1 MAARPSRSRARRRAR
16 TSPTPEPALT
26 RELRGIIAALTA
38 GDADFALVGGL
49 AVSARAEPRL
59 TRDVDIAVAVHDDR
73 EAEAVVRDLTARGYK
88 LDSTVEQTRTKR
100 LATARLTRSD
110 EALLVDLLFASCG
123 VEPEIVRDATRIEL
137 LPRLVVPVASTA
149 HLVAMKLL
157 ASDDRNR
164 PQDEDDLRALV
175 PLLDAAG
182 RKRVTAALA
191 LIERRG
197 YARGRDLRAMW
208 RARLKTAGQRRP
220 R

>member
-1 MAARPSRSRARRRAR
+1 MAPRPPRSRTRRRAR
-16 TSPTPEPALT
+16 SSPAPEPALT
-26 RELRGIIAALTA
+26 RELRAIIAALAA

-59 TRDVDIAVAVHDDR
+59 TRDVDIAVAVRDDS
-73 EAEAVVRDLTARGYK
+73 EAEEIVRGLTAGGYK
-88 LDSTVEQTRTKR
+88 LESTVEQTRTKR
-100 LATARLTRSD
+100 LATARLMRSN
-110 EALLVDLLFASCG
+110 EALLIDLLFASCG
-123 VEPEIVRDATRIEL
+123 VEPEIVRDAESIEL
-137 LPRLVVPVASTA
+137 LPGLVVQVASAA

-182 RKRVTAALA
+182 RKRVTVALG

-208 RARLKTAGQRRP
+208 RARLKRRP

>member
-1 MAARPSRSRARRRAR
+1 MAPRPPGSRARRRAR
-16 TSPTPEPALT
+16 SPETPEPALT
-26 RELRGIIAALTA
+26 RELRAIIAALTA
-38 GDADFALVGGL
+38 SNAHFALVGGL

-59 TRDVDIAVAVHDDR
+59 TRDVDIAVAVHDDA
-73 EAEAVVRDLTARGYK
+73 EAEKIVRGLAARGYK
-88 LDSTVEQTRTKR
+88 LDSAVEQTRTKR

-123 VEPEIVRDATRIEL
+123 VEPEVVRDATRIEI
-137 LPRLVVPVASTA
+137 LPGLVVPVASTP
-149 HLVAMKLL
+149 HLIAMKLL
-157 ASDDRNR
+157 ASDDRDR

-175 PLLDAAG
+175 PLLDATG
-182 RKRVTAALA
+182 RKRVSVALG

>member
-1 MAARPSRSRARRRAR
+1 MATRPPRSRARRRAR
-16 TSPTPEPALT
+16 SPEAPEPALT
-26 RELRGIIAALTA
+26 RELRAIIAALVA
-38 GDADFALVGGL
+38 SDAEFALVGGL

-59 TRDVDIAVAVHDDR
+59 TRDVDIAVAVHDDS
-73 EAEAVVRDLTARGYK
+73 EAEQVVRRLTARGYK
-88 LDSTVEQTRTKR
+88 LDSAVEQTRTKR

-110 EALLVDLLFASCG
+110 EALLIDLLFASCG
-123 VEPEIVRDATRIEL
+123 VEPEIVRDAERIEL
-137 LPRLVVPVASTA
+137 LPGLVVQVASTA

-164 PQDEDDLRALV
+164 PQDEDDLRALM
-175 PLLDAAG
+175 PLLDAAA
-182 RKRVTAALA
+182 RRRVTLALD

-208 RARLKTAGQRRP
+208 RARLKSAGQRRP